1 MSNNKEFIDFLR
13 NIQYSSV
20 SNINLKYN
28 KVFKEYSIEALVE
41 RDKFKNS
48 IKKKWMVEEDN
59 KTKSKIIT
67 TNDKLKQII
76 NSHKEIYEIQQA
88 FFKTF
93 DKEPLF
99 KKLINKQNKTKG
111 KFKRNL
117 ISKSN
122 RSEDKL
128 NSLMKIKTNIR
139 KKDDSFY
146 KRRWEENNRKP
157 PLGLYNPRYNYI
169 EKHIPS
175 INFHKQPTISKKT
188 ISNQDIPEIEK
199 EQPKSPKNNS
209 STISVNSIF
218 QPLTPD
224 IKIKNNFDL
233 SLIDSNKS
241 RNSKRSKDKFLSLN
255 TNKNRDNVF
264 ISQLNLSSKEK
275 IDINKNEK
283 IPFNY
288 TPKIIEKNI
297 PVPIFD
303 KMSQRFKIINKSGIN
318 PNLDYSPNYNAIF
331 SNAINFQPID
341 YEKKRKYNYLKK
353 LMTNYHPNTEYELFP
368 QLNIRNVK

>member
-1 MSNNKEFIDFLR
+1 MSYNREFINFLR
-13 NIQYSSV
+13 NIEYPSV

-48 IKKKWMVEEDN
+48 IRKKWRIEEDN
-59 KTKSKIIT
+59 KTKAKTIT
-67 TNDKLKQII
+67 TSDKLKQII
-76 NSHKEIYEIQQA
+76 NSHKEIYEIQEA
-88 FFKTF
+88 FFKAF

-99 KKLINKQNKTKG
+99 KKLVNKPKKTNG
-111 KFKRNL
+111 KFIKNF

-128 NSLMKIKTNIR
+128 NTLMKIKTNIS
-139 KKDDSFY
+139 KKEDSFY
-146 KRRWEENNRKP
+146 KRRLEENNRKP

-175 INFHKQPTISKKT
+175 FNFHKEPSNSKKT
-188 ISNQDIPEIEK
+188 ISNQTLPEIEK
-199 EQPKSPKNNS
+199 EQPKSPINNS
-209 STISVNSIF
+209 STNSVNSIF
-218 QPLTPD
+218 QPLTPE
-224 IKIKNNFDL
+224 IKMKNNFDF

-241 RNSKRSKDKFLSLN
+241 RNSKKNKYKFLSLN

-275 IDINKNEK
+275 TDNNKNEK

-297 PVPIFD
+297 PVPIFN
-303 KMSQRFKIINKSGIN
+303 KMSKRFKIFNKSGIN

-353 LMTNYHPNTEYELFP
+353 LITNYHPNTEYELFP
-368 QLNIRNVK
+368 PLNIRNVK

>member
-1 MSNNKEFIDFLR
+1 
-13 NIQYSSV
+13 
-20 SNINLKYN
+20 
-28 KVFKEYSIEALVE
+28 
-41 RDKFKNS
+41 
-48 IKKKWMVEEDN
+48 MVEEDN

-128 NSLMKIKTNIR
+128 NSLKKIKANIR

-368 QLNIRNVK
+368 QLNIRNAK